1 MDYSR
6 LLPAEFADSPFSME
20 KFSPQWKEG
29 AEDVKPGTE
38 GKAETDYHPFV
49 LDLTKEPQPIP
60 FLFRYKGDLYF
71 ARSTTS
77 LIKGKS
83 KSGKSAAALLFIAAA
98 LKGRFEDIETEGG
111 RPYKILLAD
120 MEQDRNTL
128 LNRARAIM
136 KMAGIDVGEGFTAPD
151 NLCVLSLLAC
161 GDKKERMMVL
171 GNAIKGEKPDFV
183 VLDGLADLIDN
194 FNDEAESVK
203 VVEDLTRMAADF
215 HTHIVMIM
223 HTNKPKDDNNA
234 KGHLGSLGQQK
245 AAEVYVVAK
254 DAQMSDVAHF
264 QQDYSRFKPVAG
276 FDFCFLDEFALSI
289 REAAGM
295 RDVKVEA
302 ERLQKAE
309 EKIERLKEKFSF
321 MSEHSGTWSKM
332 RLRQEMLK
340 RGDAR
345 GTDAIYRE
353 IDEAVIL
360 GVITK
365 RGKGK
370 NAEYWIDAKPDNAI
384 QGEMDMDEPD
394 DDL

>member
-1 MDYSR
+1 
-6 LLPAEFADSPFSME
+6 
-20 KFSPQWKEG
+20 
-29 AEDVKPGTE
+29 
-38 GKAETDYHPFV
+38 
-49 LDLTKEPQPIP
+49 
-60 FLFRYKGDLYF
+60 
-71 ARSTTS
+71 
-77 LIKGKS
+77 
-83 KSGKSAAALLFIAAA
+83 
-98 LKGRFEDIETEGG
+98 
-111 RPYKILLAD
+111 
-120 MEQDRNTL
+120 
-128 LNRARAIM
+128 
-136 KMAGIDVGEGFTAPD
+136 
-151 NLCVLSLLAC
+151 
-161 GDKKERMMVL
+161 
-171 GNAIKGEKPDFV
+171 
-183 VLDGLADLIDN
+183 
-194 FNDEAESVK
+194 
-203 VVEDLTRMAADF
+203 
-215 HTHIVMIM
+215 
-223 HTNKPKDDNNA
+223 
-234 KGHLGSLGQQK
+234 
-245 AAEVYVVAK
+245 
-254 DAQMSDVAHF
+254 MSDVAHF